1 MLSTSWFIQKI
12 LILTYYKTLKGKQ
25 SSIVQIQ
32 LQQYIC
38 WFLICENRLA
48 LFWCCSM
55 KGLKAF
61 PHYEYIQS
69 TFQFFWA
76 NLSFFFSKRA
86 NEQFTQINE
95 RIGHLS
101 WATWANSRLLFW
113 HKRPDRFAHIC
124 SFVLSDVSKSLIVAH
139 LIWAIWAHERMSYE
153 RMSELPTLGPL
164 SWADNFFQQQN
175 LDSAQMEVYK
185 SWFYPRNIRS

>member
-1 MLSTSWFIQKI
+1 M
-12 LILTYYKTLKGKQ
+12 LILDLWKSTGSILVLFHERFKSISTLRVY
-25 SSIVQIQ
+25 SFHIPI
-32 LQQYIC
+32 
-38 WFLICENRLA
+38 FLSKSLI
-48 LFWCCSM
+48 
-55 KGLKAF
+55 
-61 PHYEYIQS
+61 
-69 TFQFFWA
+69 
-76 NLSFFFSKRA
+76 FFSKRA

-95 RIGHLS
+95 RFGHLS

-113 HKRPDRFAHIC
+113 HKRPERFAHIC

-139 LIWAIWAHERMSYE
+139 LIWAMWAHERMSYE